1 MLRTF
6 HHRFFVYN
14 KHKEELAMLLIGE
27 NIHIISKTVQN
38 ALLEKDEKFILDLIK
53 KQSQEPSNMDY
64 IDLNVGPAKGKLEG
78 VLVWL
83 CDLVEKNTDLKISFD
98 TTNSI
103 EMRNGLAHSKRPQ
116 DCLLNSTSAD
126 EARLEKVTSLAAE
139 FGSSLIALT
148 MNKELGIPKAA
159 DDRLN
164 LAFEIFEKCQ
174 EKEIPNEK
182 IFFDPLILP
191 VSVDQSQAQ
200 EALNTIQ
207 MIKQSF
213 DPEVMTTVGLS
224 NISNGSPKEIRP
236 LINKVFA
243 VLAHGA
249 GLDSAI
255 IDALDTDLIKT
266 IKILDSQNPTNKVEE
281 LYVNLAGMIRD
292 FSDLEDVSY
301 DKDDPNQVEIIKTA
315 RILLNKDVYTHSF
328 RQI

>member
-1 MLRTF
+1 
-6 HHRFFVYN
+6 
-14 KHKEELAMLLIGE
+14 MLLIGE

-38 ALLEKDEKFILDLIK
+38 ALVEKNEEFVLDLIK
-53 KQSQEPSNMDY
+53 KQTHMDY
-64 IDLNVGPAKGKLEG
+64 VDLNVGPAKGNLEG
-78 VLVWL
+78 VLAWL
-83 CDLVEKNTDLKISFD
+83 CSLVENNTDLKISFD
-98 TTNSI
+98 TTKSD
-103 EMRNGLAHSKRPQ
+103 EMKKGLEVSKNPQ

-126 EARLEKVTSLAAE
+126 EARLEKLTDLASE
-139 FGSSLIALT
+139 YGSSIIALT

-174 EKEIPNEK
+174 EKGISNEK

-191 VSVDQSQAQ
+191 VSVDQMQAQ

-213 DPEVMTTVGLS
+213 DPEVMTTLGLS

-236 LINKVFA
+236 LINRVFA
-243 VLAHGA
+243 VLAFGA

-255 IDALDTDLIKT
+255 IDSFDYELINTIKT
-266 IKILDSQNPTNKVEE
+266 LEKRSPKDKTEE
-281 LYVNLAGMIRD
+281 LYINLSDMIRD
-292 FSDLEDVSY
+292 FSDLEEISY
-301 DKDDPNQVEIIKTA
+301 DNSDPKQVEIIKTA

>member
-1 MLRTF
+1 MI
-6 HHRFFVYN
+6 
-14 KHKEELAMLLIGE
+14 LIGE
-27 NIHIISKTVQN
+27 NIHIISKTVQS
-38 ALLEKDEKFILDLIK
+38 ALLERNEKFILDLIK
-53 KQSQEPSNMDY
+53 KQAHMDY
-64 IDLNVGPAKGKLEG
+64 IDLNVGPAKGSLEG
-78 VLVWL
+78 ILVWL
-83 CDLVEKNTDLKISFD
+83 CELVEDNTALKISFD
-98 TTNSI
+98 TTNSD
-103 EMRNGLAHSKRPQ
+103 EMRRGLEKSKKPA

-126 EARLEKVTSLAAE
+126 EARLEKVTGLAAD

-148 MNKELGIPKAA
+148 MNKEIGIPKSA

-174 EKEIPNEK
+174 EKEISNEK

-213 DPEVMTTVGLS
+213 DPEVMTTIGLS

-255 IDALDTDLIKT
+255 IDSFDTDLINTLKM
-266 IKILDSQNPTNKVEE
+266 LENNNPSSEVDK
-281 LYVNLAGMIRD
+281 LYVSLSDMIRD
-292 FSDLEDVSY
+292 FAQLEDVSY
-301 DKDDPNQVEIIKTA
+301 DKNDPTQVEIIKTA

-328 RQI
+328 KQI

>member
-1 MLRTF
+1 MI
-6 HHRFFVYN
+6 
-14 KHKEELAMLLIGE
+14 LIGE

-38 ALLEKDEKFILDLIK
+38 ALVERDEKFILDLIK
-53 KQSQEPSNMDY
+53 KQAQEPSNMDY
-64 IDLNVGPAKGKLEG
+64 IDLNVGPAKGNLEG

-83 CDLVEKNTDLKISFD
+83 CDLVENNTDLKISFD
-98 TTNSI
+98 TTKSE
-103 EMRNGLAHSKRPQ
+103 EMRKGLERSKRPQ

-126 EARLEKVTSLAAE
+126 EARLQKLTDLAAD
-139 FGSSLIALT
+139 FGSNIIALT
-148 MNKELGIPKAA
+148 MNKEIGIPKSA

-164 LAFEIFEKCQ
+164 LAFGIFEKCQ
-174 EKEIPNEK
+174 EKEIGNEK

-191 VSVDQSQAQ
+191 ISVDQAQAQ

-236 LINKVFA
+236 LINRIFA
-243 VLAHGA
+243 VLAFGA

-255 IDALDTDLIKT
+255 IDAFDYDLINT
-266 IKILDSQNPTNKVEE
+266 IKVLENQLPKNPIDE
-281 LYVNLAGMIRD
+281 LYINLADMIRD
-292 FSDLEDVSY
+292 FGEIEEISY
-301 DKDDPNQVEIIKTA
+301 DKNVPEQVEIIKTA
-315 RILLNKDVYTHSF
+315 RVLLNKEVYTHSF

>member
-1 MLRTF
+1 MI
-6 HHRFFVYN
+6 
-14 KHKEELAMLLIGE
+14 LIGE

-38 ALLEKDEKFILDLIK
+38 ALLERDENFILDLIK
-53 KQSQEPSNMDY
+53 KQAYMDY
-64 IDLNVGPAKGKLEG
+64 VDLNVGPAKGPLEG
-78 VLVWL
+78 ILVWL
-83 CDLVEKNTDLKISFD
+83 CGLVEANTGLNISFD
-98 TTNSI
+98 TTNSD
-103 EMRNGLAHSKRPQ
+103 EMRRGLEKSKKSSN
-116 DCLLNSTSAD
+116 CLLNSTSAD
-126 EARLEKVTSLAAE
+126 EARLEKVTGLAAD

-148 MNKELGIPKAA
+148 MNKEIGIPKSA

-174 EKEIPNEK
+174 EMGISNEK

-213 DPEVMTTVGLS
+213 DPEVMTTIGLS

-236 LINKVFA
+236 LINRVFA

-255 IDALDTDLIKT
+255 IDSFDTEIISTLKM
-266 IKILDSQNPTNKVEE
+266 LENNNPSSEADK
-281 LYVNLAGMIRD
+281 LYVSLSEMIRD
-292 FSDLEDVSY
+292 FSQLEDISY
-301 DKDDPNQVEIIKTA
+301 DKNDPCQVEIIKTA
-315 RILLNKDVYTHSF
+315 RILLNKDIYTHSF
-328 RQI
+328 KQI